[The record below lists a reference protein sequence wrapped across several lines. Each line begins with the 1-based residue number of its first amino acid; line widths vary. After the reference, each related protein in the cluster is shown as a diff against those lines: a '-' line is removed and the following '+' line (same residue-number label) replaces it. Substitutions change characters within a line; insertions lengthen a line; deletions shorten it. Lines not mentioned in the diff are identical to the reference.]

1 MNRLKLLPCL
11 LLLLLIAHASV
22 SAQADA
28 VLPDTA
34 TATVRRQYL
43 QNLGPGSSFYTGK
56 VYERYW
62 TGIKGHPF
70 FLGEQYNQ
78 GSVNYQGVAYENISL
93 MYDMSRDVL
102 VTRDF
107 TGELAMEL
115 LREKI
120 TRFRI
125 ANHRF
130 INIDPDST
138 SSMRPGFYEI
148 LYDGSVSV
156 LVKRMNQ
163 VVRVTRREDEPGK
176 VSADRQFT
184 EYDEFYVLK
193 DNRYNV
199 IRGESDLLAVLKDR
213 RPELRK
219 FLSRRTVSY
228 RKDPAAAIV
237 AAVSYYEQLKK

>member
-1 MNRLKLLPCL
+1 MNLLKLSPCL
-11 LLLLLIAHASV
+11 LLLLLIGHASA
-22 SAQADA
+22 SAQADSL
-28 VLPDTA
+28 LPDKA

-43 QNLGPGSSFYTGK
+43 QNLGAGSSFYTGK

-78 GSVNYQGVAYENISL
+78 GSVNYQGVDYENISL
-93 MYDMSRDVL
+93 LYDMSRDVL

-115 LREKI
+115 LGEKVS
-120 TRFRI
+120 RFRI

-130 INIDPDST
+130 MNINPDST
-138 SSMRPGFYEI
+138 SAMRPGFYEI
-148 LYDGSVSV
+148 LYDGSVTV
-156 LVKRMNQ
+156 LVKRVNQ
-163 VVRVTRREDEPGK
+163 VVRITRRDDEPGK

-193 DNRYNV
+193 DSRYNN
-199 IRGESDLLAVLKDR
+199 IRGESDLSGLFKDR
-213 RPELRK
+213 RAELRK
-219 FLSRRTVSY
+219 FLNRSKPSY